1 MKNEEFATAIGMRK
15 KNNNMNGSEVKR
27 TKRMVRMLLIAL
39 FITLHSSLFTS
50 CQDIIDAE
58 GTRDLFD
65 KELDQKTDSMFMA
78 YGILQSMQQL
88 ADQYVMTGEM
98 RGDLTATTYYT
109 NENLRQLADFSA
121 TTANRYDSAYT
132 YYAVINNCNYYV
144 AHRDTAL
151 YTGSTNVVINEYAAV
166 KAIRAW
172 AYLMLARHYGEV
184 PFFLEPLTR
193 ISDIN
198 RNDYP
203 VLNMEAIVSN
213 LLADLEPYSGMAVPN
228 YGAIACGSTNNGVSK
243 TAQSRL
249 CFIPVDVILGEM
261 CLETG
266 RYEKAAQ
273 YYAKYL
279 INNRIVTGN
288 RRAGFTTAWMSEFEL
303 PEDYT
308 AVNGDNWNS
317 FYANNPVND
326 IITYIPMSVNRLRG
340 TVTRVPE
347 IFGYNYYITP
357 GADEDLYLREM
368 QIAPSQAYTTLAD
381 SADYYYATD
390 AFGTTIK
397 AMRAGD
403 MRRAAIW
410 RYTGLTAADIRS
422 AIEAVYANPDA
433 PVAGLPQM
441 LKYVNGNIVLYRQT
455 TVYLHLAEALNR
467 MGHYDL
473 AFAILKDGI
482 DRYLL
487 NATYV
492 SDASKT
498 LLQTTCP
505 LLSAENISLFDAP
518 AGSASSKVAYGIHK
532 HGCGYT
538 NGNFTPYQLGTVLG
552 QKLTELH
559 PGTTSFSRTDSID
572 AMEDLLCDEYAME
585 FAFEGTRF
593 FDLCRLARHKNRP
606 QWLAD
611 KLAYKHPVID
621 LTDERNW
628 YLPLK

>member
-1 MKNEEFATAIGMRK
+1 MNKKKYPKNK
-15 KNNNMNGSEVKR
+15 KGVKR
-27 TKRMVRMLLIAL
+27 AWCLTRVLLYVT
-39 FITLHSSLFTS
+39 FFTLHSCVLIS
-50 CQDIIDAE
+50 CQDILE
-58 GTRDLFD
+58 TNGTRDLFD
-65 KELDQKTDSMFMA
+65 KELNQKTDSMFMA

-88 ADQYVMTGEM
+88 ADQYVLTGEM

-109 NENLRQLADFSA
+109 NEHLRRLADFS
-121 TTANRYDSAYT
+121 TTTENKYDSAYT

-144 AHRDTAL
+144 AHRDTSL

-184 PFFLEPLTR
+184 PFFLEPLTK

-203 VLNMEAIVSN
+203 VLNMDNIVVN
-213 LLADLEPYSGMAVPN
+213 LLDDLEPFSGLPVPN
-228 YGAIACGSTNNGVSK
+228 YGTIACGNTNNGVAKS
-243 TAQSRL
+243 ALSHL

-273 YYAKYL
+273 YYTKYL
-279 INNRIVTGN
+279 IDNRIVTGN
-288 RRAGFTTAWMSEFEL
+288 RCATFTRTWVPELEL

-308 AVNGDNWNS
+308 AVTGDNWNS
-317 FYANNPVND
+317 FYENNPNVD

-347 IFGYNYYITP
+347 LFGYNYYITP
-357 GADEDLYLREM
+357 GADEDLFVKNM
-368 QIAPSQAYTTLAD
+368 QIAPSQTYMTLAD
-381 SADYYYATD
+381 SADYFYATN
-390 AFGTTIK
+390 AFGTTVK
-397 AMRAGD
+397 TMRTGD
-403 MRRAAIW
+403 MRRAATW
-410 RYTGLTAADIRS
+410 QHHMGTSTTDIRT
-422 AIEAVYANPDA
+422 ALETVYTNPDA
-433 PVAGLPQM
+433 PVEGLPQM
-441 LKYVNGNIVLYRQT
+441 MKYTNGNIVLYRQT

-482 DRYLL
+482 DRQLL

-492 SDASKT
+492 SDASKQ
-498 LLQTTCP
+498 LLQTTYP
-505 LLSAENISLFDAP
+505 FLSTENISLFDAP
-518 AGSASSKVAYGIHK
+518 AGSASSKAAYGIHK

-538 NGNFTPYQLGTVLG
+538 NGNFSPYQLASVLG
-552 QKLTELH
+552 QKLSELH
-559 PGTTSFSRTDSID
+559 PGVVSFTRNDSID

-585 FAFEGTRF
+585 FAFEGTRY

-611 KLAYKHPVID
+611 RLSYKHPQVD

-628 YLPLK
+628 FLPLK